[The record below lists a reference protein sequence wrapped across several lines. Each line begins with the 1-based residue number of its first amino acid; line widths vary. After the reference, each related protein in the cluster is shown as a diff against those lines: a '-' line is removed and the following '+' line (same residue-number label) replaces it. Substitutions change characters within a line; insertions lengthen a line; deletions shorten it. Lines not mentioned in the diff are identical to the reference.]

1 MYRPAHPHF
10 AMSIS
15 IDLLVLLAATWT
27 IFAVS
32 FLAHELGHACAARWL
47 GYEAGGINVGTGP
60 GIMLRKVTFRAL
72 PIQASVQILGEP
84 IGWHASAIALA
95 GPLASLILGGT
106 LLLLGAA
113 PGLFHG
119 LLQGIGGLNLA
130 IGFFNLLPVPP
141 LDGWRAIE
149 PLVFYKL
156 GKPNHR
162 QQIFM
167 HKAGFAFLGACGIIY
182 LALRGIG

>member
-1 MYRPAHPHF
+1 MPLSLA
-10 AMSIS
+10 
-15 IDLLVLLAATWT
+15 LLTLLAAVWLVLTS
-27 IFAVS
+27 S
-32 FLAHELGHACAARWL
+32 FLVHELGHACAARWL
-47 GYEAGGINVGTGP
+47 GCRAGDIEIGFGP
-60 GIMLRKVTFRAL
+60 GIKLRNMTLRVI
-72 PIQASVQILGEP
+72 PIQASAQILGEP

-95 GPLASLILGGT
+95 GPLASMLLGSIA
-106 LLLLGAA
+106 LLLGAA

-119 LLQGIGGLNLA
+119 LLQGIGGLNVAVGL
-130 IGFFNLLPVPP
+130 FNLLPVPP

-156 GKPNHR
+156 GKPNQQ

-167 HKAGFAFLGACGIIY
+167 HKAGFAFLGISGIIY

>member
-1 MYRPAHPHF
+1 MPLSLAF
-10 AMSIS
+10 
-15 IDLLVLLAATWT
+15 LTLLATVWLVFT
-27 IFAVS
+27 SS
-32 FLAHELGHACAARWL
+32 FLAHELGHAWAARWL
-47 GYEAGGINVGTGP
+47 GCRPGDIEIGFGP
-60 GIMLRKVTFRAL
+60 GIKLGNVTFRVIPL
-72 PIQASVQILGEP
+72 QASVQTLGDLS
-84 IGWHASAIALA
+84 GWRVSAIALA
-95 GPLASLILGGT
+95 GPAASMLLGSII
-106 LLLLGAA
+106 LLLGAA

-119 LLQGIGGLNLA
+119 LLQGVAGLNIS
-130 IGFFNLLPVPP
+130 IGLFNLLPVPP

-167 HKAGFAFLGACGIIY
+167 HKAGFAFLGISGIIY

>member
-1 MYRPAHPHF
+1 MPLSLA
-10 AMSIS
+10 
-15 IDLLVLLAATWT
+15 LLILLAAVWAV
-27 IFAVS
+27 FAAS
-32 FLAHELGHACAARWL
+32 FLAHELGHACAARCL
-47 GYEAGGINVGTGP
+47 GYEAGGIDVGVGP
-60 GIMLRKVTFRAL
+60 GIKPRKVTFRAL

-84 IGWHASAIALA
+84 TGWHASAIALA
-95 GPLASLILGGT
+95 GPAASMLLGSI

-113 PGLFHG
+113 PGLLHG
-119 LLQGIGGLNLA
+119 LLQGVAGLNIS
-130 IGFFNLLPVPP
+130 IGLFNLLPVPP

-167 HKAGFAFLGACGIIY
+167 HKAGFAFLGASGIIY